1 MENNLQKRNNKNTRN
16 NKIQTNQTSNIK
28 KKVSALTNKVPK
40 NIMIII
46 LFVLVFLFLILILFN
61 LLSIFK

>member
-28 KKVSALTNKVPK
+28 KR
-40 NIMIII
+40 
-46 LFVLVFLFLILILFN
+46 FQH
-61 LLSIFK
+61 